1 MQVQGKLAIVSGA
14 RAYPCDVADGSTWEA
29 AFARLTAERGNPSI
43 P

>member
-14 RAYPCDVADGSTWEA
+14 RAYPGADGPTWEA